1 MQETLRRE
9 HEIEIS
15 KWSAAIISLGS
26 MFGHKFQDFRE
37 LHDFLLKEITA
48 RITHE
53 VYTPEYRLEKFAE
66 KRKKENEQRR
76 WIQRLES
83 MSIE

>member
-15 KWSAAIISLGS
+15 KWSAAVIGLGS
-26 MFGHKFQDFRE
+26 MFGHKYQDFRE
-37 LHDFLLKEITA
+37 LHDFLLKEIAA

-53 VYTPEYRLEKFAE
+53 VYTPEYRLEKFFE
-66 KRKKENEQRR
+66 RRKKDNEQRR
-76 WIQRLES
+76 LLQRLES
-83 MSIE
+83 MNVE